1 MSTVVVPLIALA
13 VLRVGDVS
21 CDSRP
26 SPAVAGRASESVLLV
41 RGRRGQD
48 ASPECVPEKRFPGPL
63 HWCAQQLNLY

>member
-26 SPAVAGRASESVLLV
+26 LPAVAGRASESVLLV
-41 RGRRGQD
+41 RGRRGRI
-48 ASPECVPEKRFPGPL
+48 SNILTRKF
-63 HWCAQQLNLY
+63 